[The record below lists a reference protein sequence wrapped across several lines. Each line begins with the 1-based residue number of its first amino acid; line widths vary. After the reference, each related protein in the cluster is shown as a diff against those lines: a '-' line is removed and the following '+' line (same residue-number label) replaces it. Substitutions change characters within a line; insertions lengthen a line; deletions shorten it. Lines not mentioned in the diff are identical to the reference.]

1 MNHMK
6 DEEKTM
12 LNQFSRT
19 ELLIGQEGL
28 EKLKKCKVA
37 IFGLGG
43 VGSYTAEAL
52 ARVGIGS
59 FKLIDFDEICLTNI
73 NRQLHALHS
82 TVGESKV
89 EVMKRRLLDIN
100 PKAQIEIFK
109 SFYSQEDAD
118 FFLADNPD
126 FVVDAIDTVKSK
138 VSLAKECL
146 QRKIPFISCMG
157 AGNRLE
163 ALSFR
168 VADISKTSGCPL
180 AKAVRK
186 LLKQEGVTQGFKVVF
201 SPEPALKPLEQEA
214 TCATDC
220 ICPSGDAHC
229 SKKRQIPGSVSFVPS
244 VAGLIMAGEVVKD
257 ILGVNR

>member
-1 MNHMK
+1 MQH
-6 DEEKTM
+6 
-12 LNQFSRT
+12 QFSRT

-28 EKLKKCKVA
+28 EKLNKSKVS

-59 FKLIDFDEICLTNI
+59 FRLIDFDEICLTNI

-89 EVMKRRLLDIN
+89 EVMKQRLLDIN
-100 PKAQIEIFK
+100 PKAEIEIFK

-118 FFLADNPD
+118 FFFADKPD
-126 FVVDAIDTVKSK
+126 YVVDAIDTVKSK
-138 VSLAKECL
+138 VSLAKEC
-146 QRKIPFISCMG
+146 QHRKIPFISCMG
-157 AGNRLE
+157 AGNRLD
-163 ALSFR
+163 ALSFK
-168 VADISKTSGCPL
+168 VTDISKTSGCPL

-186 LLKQEGVTQGFKVVF
+186 LLKQEGITQGFKVVY
-201 SPEPALKPLEQEA
+201 SPEPALKPLEQEVNGA
-214 TCATDC
+214 TNC

-244 VAGLIMAGEVVKD
+244 VAGLLMAGEVVKD
-257 ILGVNR
+257 ILEVNK